1 MNVFQYLWLQIN
13 VLFFIINSSFSQH
26 LTFVYLGVWNIKTNI
41 HICNFSRQKMVWSHC
56 KENVCVMSFLQSGNG
71 DSSSNTM
78 YLLSRQGMLM
88 FDICKNQNWND
99 TWFLYLWVTSP
110 VVIAASNF
118 LPTLFIVACFQKSR
132 YLFIIIVH
140 LGDTLC

>member
-99 TWFLYLWVTSP
+99 TWFLYE
-110 VVIAASNF
+110 
-118 LPTLFIVACFQKSR
+118 LPPLSSLQCLIFSR
-132 YLFIIIVH
+132 HCLLLHVFRNPDIC
-140 LGDTLC
+140 LLL